1 MSRNGLHILGPDNVS
16 GGETEDVGA
25 TRSAPVLLVEDDAA
39 IAGSLG
45 EALREEGL
53 EVATALNGREA
64 LQVLRGGLRPS
75 VILLDLMMPVMD
87 GWDFRHEQLRDPAL
101 RDIPVVVVTAT
112 GFSPDTIRAQFGN
125 VDLLPKPVP
134 FTELLALL
142 GRGRG
147 AGSSAA

>member
-16 GGETEDVGA
+16 GRETEEVGA

-53 EVATALNGREA
+53 EVATAQNGREA

-134 FTELLALL
+134 LC
-142 GRGRG
+142 
-147 AGSSAA
+147 SSRLVSIWRRSR